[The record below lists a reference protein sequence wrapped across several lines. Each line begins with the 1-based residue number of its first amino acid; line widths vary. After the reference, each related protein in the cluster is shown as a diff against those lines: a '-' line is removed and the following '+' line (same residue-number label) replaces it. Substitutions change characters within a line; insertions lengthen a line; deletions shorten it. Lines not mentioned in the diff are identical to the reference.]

1 MRKRSKLLDSRLRL
15 LPGGFILAAAAMF
28 GIAMAGAP
36 AVAAPQSAS
45 SFTPAARG
53 ELDCNGF
60 SPVQKPLRNN
70 ECTDI
75 RGFQGVTNSNNWD
88 GRFYDN
94 GHYIGHDEPD
104 ATFESST
111 PGSGGNVSWTVT
123 LGRDPRAA
131 PGDAVP
137 GKDVSHWFELS
148 PAPWF
153 SMSLCDPNS
162 YPQTPCTPNSDSNAP
177 TCFGPNCTT
186 AVSGGGSAFLEMQ
199 LYPPNQP
206 PFADNESCD
215 STHWCA
221 ALTIDSA
228 ECTAGFAQCNPD
240 CEEPLQFAFV
250 QKDGIPTGAPAP
262 QNATLATEVPNK
274 DTLLMNA
281 GDTIRIHLFDA
292 PAPGGGKAI
301 EVVIDDLTQHTSGF
315 MQGSA
320 ANGFQTTS
328 MADCSGTPMNFQPEF
343 NTAKPGNIS
352 SWTAIA
358 ADISTEFE
366 TGHFEPCT
374 TLSQQLS
381 QNPFDP
387 LDQSPNYNECSGPY
401 ESAGPP
407 DSTTP
412 ESGGDALCYLAG
424 ATHPGYDGP
433 GTSTAPDL
441 TTGCQDNAFSIGDLD
456 FDGTP
461 YWPEWPTGPVPTRY
475 PGSFVEQLPTSDG
488 HPYSEFFFQTDVAL
502 SESTCQ
508 GNTIGNGGGTSSGC
522 TVPPPGPGNFYPYW
536 SEVHVGNFCALE
548 FGNVSSAPFVSDFG
562 KDTEYGQDLFSTLGY
577 PEFEGATHHNACGS
591 RRDSRT

>member
-1 MRKRSKLLDSRLRL
+1 MRKRSQLLGSRLRL
-15 LPGGFILAAAAMF
+15 LPGGFVLVVAGLFGAAMTVS
-28 GIAMAGAP
+28 AP
-36 AVAAPQSAS
+36 ALAGSQTAS
-45 SFTPAARG
+45 SYTPAARG

-60 SPVQKPLRNN
+60 SPVQKPLRAN
-70 ECTDI
+70 ECADI
-75 RGFQGVTNSNNWD
+75 RGFSGVSNSNTWG

-104 ATFESST
+104 ATFESNA
-111 PGSGGNVSWTVT
+111 PGSGGDVDWTVT
-123 LGRDPRAA
+123 LGRDPVAA

-162 YPQTPCTPNSDSNAP
+162 YPQTPCTANSDSNAP

-186 AVSGGGSAFLEMQ
+186 ANSGGGSAFLEMQ

-206 PFADNESCD
+206 PFIDNESCD
-215 STHWCA
+215 SSHWCA

-228 ECTAGFAQCNPD
+228 ECTAGFAQCNTN

-250 QKDGIPTGAPAP
+250 QKNGIPTGPPAP
-262 QNATLATEVPNK
+262 QDATRATDIPNNE
-274 DTLLMNA
+274 TLLMNP
-281 GDTIRIHLFDA
+281 GDTIRIHLLDA

-301 EVVIDDLTQHTSGF
+301 EVVINDLTQHTRGF

-320 ANGFQTTS
+320 VNGFQTTS
-328 MADCSGTPMNFQPEF
+328 MADCSGTPFNFQPEF
-343 NTAKPGNIS
+343 NTAAPGNIS

-374 TLSQQLS
+374 SLTDQLTG
-381 QNPFDP
+381 NPFDP

-424 ATHPGYDGP
+424 ATHPGYNGP
-433 GTSTAPDL
+433 GTATTPDL
-441 TTGCQDNAFSIGDLD
+441 TTGCQDNVFSIGDLD

-461 YWPEWPTGPVPTRY
+461 YWTEWPTGLFPNRY
-475 PGSFVEQLPTSDG
+475 PSSFLEQFPTSNG
-488 HPYSEFFFQTDVAL
+488 HRYSKFFFQTDVAL

-536 SEVHVGNFCALE
+536 TEVHAGNFCALE
-548 FGNVSSAPFVSDFG
+548 FGNVSSALFRTDFG
-562 KDTEYGQDLFSTLGY
+562 KDAEYGQDMFSTLGY
-577 PEFEGATHHNACGS
+577 PEFEGATHHNTCGAN
-591 RRDSRT
+591 RR

>member
-1 MRKRSKLLDSRLRL
+1 MRKRSQLLGSRLRL
-15 LPGGFILAAAAMF
+15 LPGGFVLVVAGLFGVAMTVSIPALA
-28 GIAMAGAP
+28 GT
-36 AVAAPQSAS
+36 QTAS
-45 SFTPAARG
+45 GYTPAARG
-53 ELDCNGF
+53 ELDCNGY
-60 SPVQKPLRNN
+60 SPVQKTLRAN
-70 ECTDI
+70 ECADI
-75 RGFQGVTNSNNWD
+75 RGFSGITNSNNWG

-104 ATFESST
+104 ATFESNA
-111 PGSGGNVSWTVT
+111 PGSGGAVDWTVT
-123 LGRDPRAA
+123 LGRDPVAA

-186 AVSGGGSAFLEMQ
+186 ANSGGGSAFLEMQ

-206 PFADNESCD
+206 PFIDNESCD
-215 STHWCA
+215 SSHWCA

-228 ECTAGFAQCNPD
+228 ECTAGFAQCNTN

-262 QNATLATEVPNK
+262 QDATRATNIPNNE
-274 DTLLMNA
+274 TLLMNP

-292 PAPGGGKAI
+292 PAPGGGKAV
-301 EVVIDDLTQHTSGF
+301 EVVINDLTQHTRGF

-328 MADCSGTPMNFQPEF
+328 MADCSGTPFNFQPEF
-343 NTAKPGNIS
+343 NTAAPGNIS

-374 TLSQQLS
+374 SLADQLS

-387 LDQSPNYNECSGPY
+387 LDQSPNYNTCSGPY

-407 DSTTP
+407 DSSTP

-424 ATHPGYDGP
+424 ATHPGYNGP
-433 GTSTAPDL
+433 GTSTTPDL
-441 TTGCQDNAFSIGDLD
+441 TTGCQDNVFSIGDLD

-461 YWPEWPTGPVPTRY
+461 YWTEWPTGLFPNRY
-475 PGSFVEQLPTSDG
+475 PGSFLEQFPTSNG
-488 HPYSEFFFQTDVAL
+488 HPYSKFFFQTDVAL

-536 SEVHVGNFCALE
+536 TELHVGNFCALE
-548 FGNVSSAPFVSDFG
+548 FGNVSSALFRTDFG
-562 KDTEYGQDLFSTLGY
+562 KDAEYGQDLFSTLGY
-577 PEFEGATHHNACGS
+577 PEFEGVTHHNTCGAN
-591 RRDSRT
+591 RR

>member
-1 MRKRSKLLDSRLRL
+1 MRKRSQLLGSRLRL
-15 LPGGFILAAAAMF
+15 LPGALVLVVAGLFGVAMTVSIPALA
-28 GIAMAGAP
+28 GT
-36 AVAAPQSAS
+36 QTAS
-45 SFTPAARG
+45 GYTPAARG
-53 ELDCNGF
+53 QLDCNGF
-60 SPVQKPLRNN
+60 SPVQKPLRAN
-70 ECTDI
+70 ECADI
-75 RGFQGVTNSNNWD
+75 RGFSGVSNSNTWG

-104 ATFESST
+104 ATFESNA
-111 PGSGGNVSWTVT
+111 PGSGGDVDWTVT
-123 LGRDPRAA
+123 LGRDPVAA

-186 AVSGGGSAFLEMQ
+186 ANSGGGSAFLEMQ

-206 PFADNESCD
+206 PFIDNESCD
-215 STHWCA
+215 SSHWCA

-228 ECTAGFAQCNPD
+228 ECTAGFAQCNTN

-250 QKDGIPTGAPAP
+250 QKNGIPTGPPAP
-262 QNATLATEVPNK
+262 QDATRATDIPNNE
-274 DTLLMNA
+274 TLLMNP
-281 GDTIRIHLFDA
+281 GDTIRIHLLDA
-292 PAPGGGKAI
+292 PARGGGKAI
-301 EVVIDDLTQHTSGF
+301 EVVINDLTRHTRGF

-328 MADCSGTPMNFQPEF
+328 MADCSGTPFNFQPEF
-343 NTAKPGNIS
+343 NTAAPGNIS

-374 TLSQQLS
+374 SLADQLTE
-381 QNPFDP
+381 NPFDP

-424 ATHPGYDGP
+424 ATHPGYNGP
-433 GTSTAPDL
+433 GTATAPDL
-441 TTGCQDNAFSIGDLD
+441 TTGCQDNVFSIGDLD

-461 YWPEWPTGPVPTRY
+461 YWTEWPTGLFPNRY
-475 PGSFVEQLPTSDG
+475 PGSFLEQFPTSNG
-488 HPYSEFFFQTDVAL
+488 HAYSKFFFQTDVAL

-536 SEVHVGNFCALE
+536 TEVHVGNFCALE
-548 FGNVSSAPFVSDFG
+548 FGNVSSALFRTDFG
-562 KDTEYGQDLFSTLGY
+562 KDAEYGQDLFSTLGY
-577 PEFEGATHHNACGS
+577 PEFEGTTHHNTCGAT
-591 RRDSRT
+591 RR

>member
-1 MRKRSKLLDSRLRL
+1 MRKRSKLLGSRLRL
-15 LPGGFILAAAAMF
+15 LPGGFILAAAVMF
-28 GIAMAGAP
+28 GIAMTGAP

-45 SFTPAARG
+45 SYTPAARG

-75 RGFQGVTNSNNWD
+75 RGFQGVTNSNTWG

-104 ATFESST
+104 ATFESNA
-111 PGSGGNVSWTVT
+111 PGSGGNVDWTVT

-177 TCFGPNCTT
+177 TCFGPNCVT
-186 AVSGGGSAFLEMQ
+186 ANSGGGSAFMEMQ

-215 STHWCA
+215 SSHWCA

-228 ECTAGFAQCNPD
+228 ECTAGFAQCNLD

-250 QKDGIPTGAPAP
+250 QKDGIPTGEPAP
-262 QNATLATEVPNK
+262 QDATLATEVPNK
-274 DTLLMNA
+274 ETLLMNP

-401 ESAGPP
+401 ENAGPP

-441 TTGCQDNAFSIGDLD
+441 TTGCQDNTFSIGDLD

-461 YWPEWPTGPVPTRY
+461 YWPEWPTGPSPNRY
-475 PGSFVEQLPTSDG
+475 PGSFVEQLPTSNG
-488 HPYSEFFFQTDVAL
+488 HAYSEFFFQTDVAL
-502 SESTCQ
+502 SESSCQ

-536 SEVHVGNFCALE
+536 TEVHVGNSCALE
-548 FGNVSSAPFVSDFG
+548 FGNVSSAPFVTDFG
-562 KDTEYGQDLFSTLGY
+562 KDAEYGQDLFSTLGY
-577 PEFEGATHHNACGS
+577 PEFEGATHHNSCGS
-591 RRDSRT
+591 RGDSRT